1 VGLVEIKKLE
11 VSIMKKLLCILL
23 ILTLSLGL
31 ASAAMAE
38 KIVMIGQQLGNVVFL
53 PAEVGMRDAGAELG
67 IDVEWQSPLRAEAE
81 LQNEIMLSLIDRG
94 DVDGIAISAT
104 TGDALKDAIDAAIDA
119 GIKVISYDVDSPNSK
134 REYYVGTENYKVGY
148 QAGEYMIELYKDLGL
163 EEVRVAQ
170 LEGIPG
176 ADDIEA
182 RKRGFADAIEG
193 TNIKVI
199 YSLPCNDNVDEAV
212 NGIEYY
218 TAANAENIDA
228 WYMAGGWPYTVDPS
242 ALPEMN
248 AWKLSDPNH
257 KVVTIDI
264 FAETT
269 PAFFEL
275 GVLDVAIGQD
285 FYQMGYQ
292 CVMTLHKLINGEEV
306 EAPFN
311 EEIGAKFVAT
321 GGQIATLENWKEVLG
336 IE

>member
-1 VGLVEIKKLE
+1 
-11 VSIMKKLLCILL
+11 MKKLLCILL

-248 AWKLSDPNH
+248 AWKLSDPNR

>member
-1 VGLVEIKKLE
+1 
-11 VSIMKKLLCILL
+11 MKKLLCILL

>member
-1 VGLVEIKKLE
+1 
-11 VSIMKKLLCILL
+11 MKKLLCILL

-292 CVMTLHKLINGEEV
+292 CVMTLHKLINGLEV
-306 EAPFN
+306 DAPYN
-311 EEIGAKFVAT
+311 EDIGAKFIAT

-336 IE
+336 VK

>member
-11 VSIMKKLLCILL
+11 VPIMKKLLCILL

-248 AWKLSDPNH
+248 AWKLSDPNR

>member
-1 VGLVEIKKLE
+1 MEDLN
-11 VSIMKKLLCILL
+11 MKKLLSILL

-31 ASAAMAE
+31 ASAALAE
-38 KIVMIGQQLGNVVFL
+38 KIVVIGQQLGNVVFL
-53 PAEVGMRDAGAELG
+53 PAEVGMRDAGEELG
-67 IDVEWQSPLRAEAE
+67 IEVEWQSPLRAEAE

-148 QAGEYMIELYKDLGL
+148 QAGEYMIDLYKDSGL
-163 EEVRVAQ
+163 EKVRVVQ

-176 ADDIEA
+176 ANDIEA
-182 RKRGFADAIEG
+182 RKLGFADAIKG
-193 TNIKVI
+193 TNLEVV
-199 YSLPCNDNVDEAV
+199 YSLPCNDNVDEAI

-228 WYMAGGWPYTVDPS
+228 WYMAGGWPYSVDPS

-269 PAFFEL
+269 PGFFEL

-292 CVMTLHKLINGEEV
+292 CVMTLHKLINGLEV
-306 EAPFN
+306 DAPYN
-311 EEIGAKFVAT
+311 EDIGAKFIAT

-336 IE
+336 VD

>member
-1 VGLVEIKKLE
+1 
-11 VSIMKKLLCILL
+11 MKKLLCVLL
-23 ILTLSLGL
+23 VLMLSLGL
-31 ASAAMAE
+31 ASAAFAE
-38 KIVMIGQQLGNVVFL
+38 KIVVIGQQLGNVVFL
-53 PAEVGMRDAGAELG
+53 PAEEGMKAAGKDLG
-67 IDVEWQSPLRAEAE
+67 IEVEWQSPLRAEAE

-94 DVDGIAISAT
+94 DVNGIAISCT
-104 TGDALKDAIDAAIDA
+104 TGEALKDAIDAAIDS
-119 GIKVISYDVDSPNSK
+119 GIQVICYDVDSPTSK

-199 YSLPCNDNVDEAV
+199 YSLPCNDNVDEAI

-218 TAANAENIDA
+218 TAANADNIDA
-228 WYMAGGWPYTVDPS
+228 WYMAGGWPYSVDPS

-248 AWKLSDPNH
+248 KWKLADENR

-292 CVMTLHKLINGEEV
+292 CVDTLHKLINGQPV
-306 EAPFN
+306 EAEFN
-311 EEIGAKFVAT
+311 EEIGAKFIGT
-321 GGQIATLENWKEVLG
+321 GGQIATWKDWKQVLG
-336 IE
+336 VE

>member
-1 VGLVEIKKLE
+1 
-11 VSIMKKLLCILL
+11 MKKLLSILL

-31 ASAAMAE
+31 ASAALAE
-38 KIVMIGQQLGNVVFL
+38 KIVVIGQQLGNVVFL
-53 PAEVGMRDAGAELG
+53 PAEVGMRDAGEELG
-67 IDVEWQSPLRAEAE
+67 IEVEWQSPLRAEAE

-148 QAGEYMIELYKDLGL
+148 QAGEYMIDLYKDSGL
-163 EEVRVAQ
+163 EKVRVVQ

-176 ADDIEA
+176 ANDIEA
-182 RKRGFADAIEG
+182 RKLGFADAIKG
-193 TNIKVI
+193 TNLEVV
-199 YSLPCNDNVDEAV
+199 YSLPCNDNVDEAI

-228 WYMAGGWPYTVDPS
+228 WYMAGGWPYSVDPS

-269 PAFFEL
+269 PGFFEL

-292 CVMTLHKLINGEEV
+292 CVMTLHKLINGLEV
-306 EAPFN
+306 DAPYN
-311 EEIGAKFVAT
+311 EDIGAKFIAT

-336 IE
+336 VD

>member
-1 VGLVEIKKLE
+1 
-11 VSIMKKLLCILL
+11 MKKLLSILL

-31 ASAAMAE
+31 ASAALAE
-38 KIVMIGQQLGNVVFL
+38 KIVVIGQQLGNVVFL
-53 PAEVGMRDAGAELG
+53 PAEVGMRDAGEELG
-67 IDVEWQSPLRAEAE
+67 IEVEWQSPLRAEAE

-148 QAGEYMIELYKDLGL
+148 QAGEYMIDLYKDSGL
-163 EEVRVAQ
+163 EKVRVVQ

-176 ADDIEA
+176 ANDIEA
-182 RKRGFADAIEG
+182 RKLGFADAIKG
-193 TNIKVI
+193 TNLEVV
-199 YSLPCNDNVDEAV
+199 YSLPCNDNVDEAI

-228 WYMAGGWPYTVDPS
+228 WYMAGGWPYSVDPS

-269 PAFFEL
+269 PGFFEL

-292 CVMTLHKLINGEEV
+292 CVMTLHKLINGLEV
-306 EAPFN
+306 DAPYN
-311 EEIGAKFVAT
+311 EDIGAKFIAT
-321 GGQIATLENWKEVLG
+321 GGQSATLENWKEVLG
-336 IE
+336 VD

>member
-1 VGLVEIKKLE
+1 
-11 VSIMKKLLCILL
+11 
-23 ILTLSLGL
+23 
-31 ASAAMAE
+31 
-38 KIVMIGQQLGNVVFL
+38 
-53 PAEVGMRDAGAELG
+53 
-67 IDVEWQSPLRAEAE
+67 
-81 LQNEIMLSLIDRG
+81 MLSLIDRG

-148 QAGEYMIELYKDLGL
+148 QAGEYMIDLYKDSGL
-163 EEVRVAQ
+163 EKVRVVQ

-176 ADDIEA
+176 ANDIEA
-182 RKRGFADAIEG
+182 RKLGFADAIKG
-193 TNIKVI
+193 TNLEVV
-199 YSLPCNDNVDEAV
+199 YSLPCNDNVDEAI

-228 WYMAGGWPYTVDPS
+228 WYMAGGWPYSVDPS

-269 PAFFEL
+269 PGFFEL

-292 CVMTLHKLINGEEV
+292 CVMTLHKLINGLEV
-306 EAPFN
+306 DAPYN
-311 EEIGAKFVAT
+311 EDIGAKFIAT

-336 IE
+336 VD

>member
-1 VGLVEIKKLE
+1 
-11 VSIMKKLLCILL
+11 MKKLLCILL

-311 EEIGAKFVAT
+311 EEIGANFVAT

-336 IE
+336 AE

>member
-1 VGLVEIKKLE
+1 
-11 VSIMKKLLCILL
+11 MKKLLSILL

-31 ASAAMAE
+31 ASAALAE
-38 KIVMIGQQLGNVVFL
+38 KIVVIGQQLGNVVFL
-53 PAEVGMRDAGAELG
+53 PAEVGMRDAGKELG
-67 IDVEWQSPLRAEAE
+67 IEVEWQSPLRAEAE

-148 QAGEYMIELYKDLGL
+148 QAGEYMIELYKDSGL
-163 EEVRVAQ
+163 EKVRVAQ

-176 ADDIEA
+176 ANDIEA
-182 RKRGFADAIEG
+182 RKLGFADAIKG
-193 TNIKVI
+193 TNLEVV
-199 YSLPCNDNVDEAV
+199 YSLPCNDNVDEAI

-228 WYMAGGWPYTVDPS
+228 WYMSGGWPYTVDPS

-292 CVMTLHKLINGEEV
+292 CVMALHKLINGEEV
-306 EAPFN
+306 EAPYN
-311 EEIGAKFVAT
+311 EDIGAKFIAT
-321 GGQIATLENWKEVLG
+321 GGQIATLEDWKEVLG
-336 IE
+336 VE

>member
-1 VGLVEIKKLE
+1 
-11 VSIMKKLLCILL
+11 MKKLICILL
-23 ILTLSLGL
+23 ILALSLGF
-31 ASAAMAE
+31 ASAALAE
-38 KIVMIGQQLGNVVFL
+38 KIVVIGQQLGNVVFL
-53 PAEVGMRDAGAELG
+53 PAEEGMRAAGKELG
-67 IDVEWQSPLRAEAE
+67 IETEWQSPLRAEAE

-94 DVDGIAISAT
+94 DVNGIAISCT

-119 GIKVISYDVDSPNSK
+119 GIKVLCYDVDSPDSK
-134 REYYVGTENYKVGY
+134 REYYVGTENYRVGY
-148 QAGEYMIELYKDLGL
+148 LAGEYMIKLYKDSGL
-163 EEVRVAQ
+163 EKVRVAQ

-182 RKRGFADAIEG
+182 RKRGFADAIKG
-193 TNIKVI
+193 TNIEVV
-199 YSLPCNDNVDEAV
+199 YSLPCNDNVDEAI

-218 TAANAENIDA
+218 TAANADSIDA
-228 WYMAGGWPYTVDPS
+228 WYMAGGWPYSVDPS

-248 AWKLSDPNH
+248 KWKLADASR

-292 CVMTLHKLINGEEV
+292 CVQALHKLINGEEV
-306 EAPFN
+306 EAEFN
-311 EEIGAKFVAT
+311 EEIGAKFIAT
-321 GGQIATLENWKEVLG
+321 GGQIATWEDWKDVLG
-336 IE
+336 VK

>member
-1 VGLVEIKKLE
+1 MEDLN
-11 VSIMKKLLCILL
+11 MKKLLSILL

-31 ASAAMAE
+31 ASAALAE
-38 KIVMIGQQLGNVVFL
+38 KIVVIGQQLGNVVFL
-53 PAEVGMRDAGAELG
+53 PAEVGMRDAGEELG
-67 IDVEWQSPLRAEAE
+67 IEVEWQSPLRAEAE

-148 QAGEYMIELYKDLGL
+148 QAGEYMIDLYKDSGL
-163 EEVRVAQ
+163 EKVRVVQ

-176 ADDIEA
+176 ANDIEA
-182 RKRGFADAIEG
+182 RKLGFADAIKG
-193 TNIKVI
+193 TNLEVV
-199 YSLPCNDNVDEAV
+199 YSLPCNDNVDEAI

-228 WYMAGGWPYTVDPS
+228 WYMAGGWPYSVDPS
-242 ALPEMN
+242 ALPEMT
-248 AWKLSDPNH
+248 AWKLSAPNH

-269 PAFFEL
+269 PGFFEL

-292 CVMTLHKLINGEEV
+292 CVMTLHKLINGLEV
-306 EAPFN
+306 DAPYN
-311 EEIGAKFVAT
+311 EDIGAKFIAT

-336 IE
+336 VD